1 MRIFAFGD
9 SFTDSYNDICANWV
23 KAYVD
28 WKGYR
33 PKSFIDILSNVYDSE
48 ILNFAKGGNDNYT
61 IIESFIKVF
70 PEITKDDLILINWS
84 NVERFRA
91 VNINDEWRPII
102 PNFKGFLFDE
112 FDLSKKTVE
121 EMLVNR
127 TSKKYVEEILNYI
140 DFIYFICKDY
150 KIFQWSIQEEL
161 KGSKID
167 FYTRDFETIYEE
179 TKGIVKDKH
188 PSENGNK
195 KLAKDIRD
203 YLEKKYVMTKKTII

>member
-1 MRIFAFGD
+1 
-9 SFTDSYNDICANWV
+9 
-23 KAYVD
+23 
-28 WKGYR
+28 
-33 PKSFIDILSNVYDSE
+33 
-48 ILNFAKGGNDNYT
+48 
-61 IIESFIKVF
+61 
-70 PEITKDDLILINWS
+70 
-84 NVERFRA
+84 
-91 VNINDEWRPII
+91 
-102 PNFKGFLFDE
+102 
-112 FDLSKKTVE
+112 
-121 EMLVNR
+121 MLVNR

-179 TKGIVKDKH
+179 TKGIIKDKH